1 MIIKCTFDFKEDQ
14 FLKIIKKY
22 IGGLDMNNVDTVSTD
37 VLIIGGGPS
46 GLATAIHLANTFK
59 QKGQSHRIL
68 LIEKGSSIGSHI
80 LSGAVIKPEAF
91 NELLPEVE
99 LSEIP
104 FNAKVTKDSTVFL
117 SENGHITLPF
127 HIPYMNNI
135 GNYTASLGQICKYL
149 AVKAQ
154 EKGVEI
160 YTGFAVDEILY
171 KDGKVIG
178 AKTKDTGID
187 HHGNQLENFQA
198 GTRVEAKI
206 TIFAEGTRGSLTK
219 MLIKK
224 FNLDKDKNVQ
234 IYSLGCKELWSVPQ
248 GNIEAGQIYHT
259 MGYPLNNDE
268 FGGGFIYGLNDNKV
282 AVGLVVGL
290 DYKDPSF
297 DVHDA
302 MQVWKTTSFV
312 SKILKGG
319 KLMEYGAKT
328 LPEGGYYS
336 IPKLYVDNALIVGD
350 SAGLVVM
357 PALKGIHLAIKS
369 GMLAAQTAANALSI
383 NDTSE
388 KNLQQY
394 ETLLNNSWIRKEM
407 YPVRNFRQGFAN
419 GLVAGGFQFG
429 TQLITR
435 GAGFFGRLRT
445 HPDYQTTQ
453 KLGEYKKKPFKER
466 FKGKLEFDKVLTF
479 DKATDIYH
487 SGVYHDEQQVVHLHI
502 KDQEIFNAVN
512 IEQYGAPEQ
521 FFCSSEVYELH
532 INKDGKKEL
541 RIHAENCMH
550 CKTCDI
556 KSPGDGITWMVPNG
570 GNGPDF
576 QNM

>member
-1 MIIKCTFDFKEDQ
+1 MS
-14 FLKIIKKY
+14 Y
-22 IGGLDMNNVDTVSTD
+22 IDTISTD

-46 GLATAIHLANTFK
+46 GLAASIHLADILK
-59 QKGQSHRIL
+59 QKGQSKKIL
-68 LIEKGSSIGSHI
+68 LIEKGRSIGSHI
-80 LSGAVIKPEAF
+80 LSGAIIKPSVF
-91 NELLPEVE
+91 KELLPEVD

-104 FNAKVTKDSTVFL
+104 FNAKVTKDSTILL
-117 SENGHITLPF
+117 SEKSSIALPF
-127 HIPYMNNI
+127 HLPYMSNS
-135 GNYTASLGQICKYL
+135 GNYTASLGQICRYL
-149 AVKAQ
+149 AQKAE

-178 AKTKDTGID
+178 AKTKDTGLD

-198 GTRVEAKI
+198 GTSIEAKL

-224 FNLDKDKNVQ
+224 FNLNKDRNEQVF
-234 IYSLGCKELWSVPQ
+234 SLGCKELWSVPE
-248 GNIEAGQIYHT
+248 GNIEAGRIYHT
-259 MGYPLNNDE
+259 MGYPLDNDE

-290 DYKDPSF
+290 DYQDPSF

-302 MQVWKTTSFV
+302 FQIWKTSSFV

-319 KLMEYGAKT
+319 KLVEYGAKT
-328 LPEGGYYS
+328 LPEGGHYA
-336 IPKLYVDNALIVGD
+336 IPKLFVDNALIVGD
-350 SAGLVVM
+350 SAGLVAM
-357 PALKGIHLAIKS
+357 PALKGIHLAIRS
-369 GMLAAQTAANALSI
+369 GMLAAQTTADALLN

-388 KNLQQY
+388 KSLQQY
-394 ETLLNNSWIRKEM
+394 EKLINNSTIYKEM
-407 YPVRNFRQGFAN
+407 YAVRNFRQGFAK
-419 GLVAGGFQFG
+419 GLIIGGLHFG
-429 TQLITR
+429 TQLITG
-435 GAGFFGRLRT
+435 GAGFFGRLRSQA
-445 HPDYQTTQ
+445 DYKTTL
-453 KLGEYKKKPFKER
+453 KVSELKKRPFKER

-479 DKATDIYH
+479 DKSTDVYH
-487 SGVYHDEQQVVHLHI
+487 SGVYHDEQQVVHLQI
-502 KDQEIFNAVN
+502 NDKENFAAVN

-521 FFCSSEVYELH
+521 FCCSSEVYELH
-532 INKDGKKEL
+532 VNKAGQKEL

-556 KSPGDGITWMVPNG
+556 KSPGKGITWVVPNG

-576 QNM
+576 LNM

>member
-1 MIIKCTFDFKEDQ
+1 MS
-14 FLKIIKKY
+14 Y
-22 IGGLDMNNVDTVSTD
+22 IDTVSTD

-46 GLATAIHLANTFK
+46 GLAASIHLSDILK
-59 QKGQSHRIL
+59 QRGQSKRIL
-68 LIEKGSSIGSHI
+68 LIEKGRAIGSHI
-80 LSGAVIKPEAF
+80 LSGAVIKPSVF
-91 NELLPEVE
+91 KELLPEVD

-104 FNAKVTKDSTVFL
+104 FNAKVIKDSTILLTEKSSV
-117 SENGHITLPF
+117 SLPF
-127 HIPYMNNI
+127 HVPYMSNND
-135 GNYTASLGQICKYL
+135 NYTASLGQICRYL
-149 AVKAQ
+149 AVKAE

-160 YTGFAVDEILY
+160 YPGFAVDEILY

-178 AKTKDTGID
+178 AKTKDTGLD
-187 HHGNQLENFQA
+187 HHGHQLENFQA
-198 GTRVEAKI
+198 GTRIEAKI

-224 FNLDKDKNVQ
+224 FNLDKDRNEQV
-234 IYSLGCKELWSVPQ
+234 YSLGCKELWTVPE
-248 GNIEAGQIYHT
+248 GNIEAGRTYHT
-259 MGYPLNNDE
+259 MGYPLDNDE

-302 MQVWKTTSFV
+302 FQIWKTSAFV

-319 KLMEYGAKT
+319 KLLEYGAKT
-328 LPEGGYYS
+328 LPEGGHYA

-350 SAGLVVM
+350 SAGLVAM
-357 PALKGIHLAIKS
+357 PALKGIHLAIRS
-369 GMLAAQTAANALSI
+369 GMLAAQTTANVLAS

-388 KNLQQY
+388 KSLQQY
-394 ETLLNNSWIRKEM
+394 ETLINKSAIHKEM
-407 YPVRNFRQGFAN
+407 YAVRNFRQGFAK
-419 GLVAGGFQFG
+419 GLIIGGLYFG
-429 TQLITR
+429 TQLISG
-435 GAGFFGRLRT
+435 GAGFFGRLRS
-445 HPDYQTTQ
+445 HADYQTTL
-453 KLGEYKKKPFKER
+453 KLSELKKKPFKER

-479 DKATDIYH
+479 DKATDVYH
-487 SGVYHDEQQVVHLHI
+487 SGVYHDEQQVVHLQI
-502 KDQEIFNAVN
+502 NDKEKFNAVN

-521 FFCSSEVYELH
+521 FYCSSEVYELH
-532 INKDGKKEL
+532 TNKTGQKEL

-556 KSPGDGITWMVPNG
+556 KSPGEGITWVVPNG

>member
-1 MIIKCTFDFKEDQ
+1 LNTNFIH
-14 FLKIIKKY
+14 
-22 IGGLDMNNVDTVSTD
+22 GGHTMNDIDKVSTD

-46 GLATAIHLANTFK
+46 GLATAIHLADTFK
-59 QKGQSHRIL
+59 QKGRNDRIL

-80 LSGAVIKPEAF
+80 LSGAVIKPAVF
-91 NELLPEVE
+91 KELLPEVDFT
-99 LSEIP
+99 EIP
-104 FNAKVTKDSTVFL
+104 FNAKVTKDKTVL
-117 SENGHITLPF
+117 LGEKGSITFPF
-127 HIPYMNNI
+127 HIPYMSNK

-149 AVKAQ
+149 AAKAE
-154 EKGVEI
+154 EKGIEI

-178 AKTKDTGID
+178 AKTKDTGLD
-187 HHGNQLENFQA
+187 HHGNQLENFQV
-198 GTRVEAKI
+198 GTRIEAKI

-219 MLIKK
+219 MLIEK
-224 FNLDKDKNVQ
+224 FDLNKDKNEQV
-234 IYSLGCKELWSVPQ
+234 YSLGCKELWSVPQ
-248 GNIEAGQIYHT
+248 GNIEPGQIFHT

-290 DYKDPSF
+290 DYKDPTF

-312 SKILKGG
+312 SKFLKGG
-319 KLMEYGAKT
+319 KLLEYGAKT
-328 LPEGGYYS
+328 LPEGGYYA
-336 IPKLYVDNALIVGD
+336 IPKLYIDNALIVGD
-350 SAGLVVM
+350 SAGLVTM

-369 GMLAAQTAANALSI
+369 GMLAAQTAANALSN

-388 KNLQQY
+388 ESMQQY
-394 ETLLNNSWIRKEM
+394 EFLLNRSSIRKEM
-407 YPVRNFRQGFAN
+407 FPVRNFRQGFAK
-419 GLVAGGFQFG
+419 GLIAGGMHFG
-429 TQLITR
+429 TQLITG
-435 GAGFFGRLRT
+435 GAGFFGRLKS
-445 HPDYQTTQ
+445 HADNKTTL
-453 KLGEYKKKPFKER
+453 KLSELKKKPFKER

-479 DKATDIYH
+479 DKATDVYY
-487 SGVYHDEQQVVHLHI
+487 SGVYHDEQQVVHLQVN
-502 KDQEIFNAVN
+502 DPENFNTVN

-521 FFCSSEVYELH
+521 FYCSSEVYELH
-532 INKDGKKEL
+532 TNKAGKKEL

-556 KSPGDGITWMVPNG
+556 KSPGKGITWVVPNG

>member
-1 MIIKCTFDFKEDQ
+1 MSNIDIIA
-14 FLKIIKKY
+14 
-22 IGGLDMNNVDTVSTD
+22 TD

-46 GLATAIHLANTFK
+46 GLAASIHLADLFK
-59 QKGQSHRIL
+59 QKGQNHRIL

-80 LSGAVIKPEAF
+80 LSGAVIKPDVF
-91 NELLPEVE
+91 KELLPEVE

-104 FNAKVTKDSTVFL
+104 FNAKVTKDNTVFL
-117 SENGHITLPF
+117 KENGHITLPF
-127 HIPYMNNI
+127 HIPYMNNM

-149 AVKAQ
+149 AVKAA

-178 AKTKDTGID
+178 AKTKDTGLD
-187 HHGNQLENFQA
+187 HHGNQMDNFQE
-198 GTRVEAKI
+198 GTRIHAKI

-224 FNLDKDKNVQ
+224 FNLNKDKNEQV
-234 IYSLGCKELWSVPQ
+234 YSLGCKEIWSVPQ

-259 MGYPLNNDE
+259 MGYPLDNDE
-268 FGGGFIYGLNDNKV
+268 FGGGFIYGLKDNKV

-302 MQVWKTTSFV
+302 MQVWKTTSLV
-312 SKILKGG
+312 SRILKGG
-319 KLMEYGAKT
+319 KLLEYGAKT
-328 LPEGGYYS
+328 LPEGGYYAL
-336 IPKLYVDNALIVGD
+336 PKLYVDNALIVGD
-350 SAGLVVM
+350 SAGFVTM
-357 PALKGIHLAIKS
+357 PALKGVHLAIKS
-369 GMLAAQTAANALSI
+369 GMLAAQTTANALSN

-388 KNLQQY
+388 KSLQQY
-394 ETLLNNSWIRKEM
+394 EVLMKNSFIYKEM
-407 YPVRNFRQGFAN
+407 YAVRNVRHGFAK
-419 GLVAGGFQFG
+419 GLIIGALHFG
-429 TQLITR
+429 TQLITG

-445 HPDYQTTQ
+445 QADFQTTL
-453 KLGEYKKKPFKER
+453 KSNELKKKPFKER

-479 DKATDIYH
+479 DKATDIFY
-487 SGVYHDEQQVVHLHI
+487 SGVHHDEQQVVHLQI
-502 KDQEIFNAVN
+502 NDPKKFNAVN

-532 INKDGKKEL
+532 VNKAGQKEL

-556 KSPGDGITWMVPNG
+556 KSPEEGIIWIVPNG
-570 GNGPDF
+570 GNGPEF